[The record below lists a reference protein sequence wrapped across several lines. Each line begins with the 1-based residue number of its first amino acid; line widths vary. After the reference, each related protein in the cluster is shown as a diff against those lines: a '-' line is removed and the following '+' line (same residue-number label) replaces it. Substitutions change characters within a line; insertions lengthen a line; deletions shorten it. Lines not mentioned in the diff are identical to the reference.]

1 LSLFFPSPLPP
12 KKGKKKPFFPVLI
25 YFFTISKALKV
36 LLEHLQE
43 RFRHH
48 PLFGPLQK
56 THYIQETMFKVSHKK
71 QERKNKNGHNKRER
85 LFKLPPKEPNH
96 YDE

>member
-1 LSLFFPSPLPP
+1 
-12 KKGKKKPFFPVLI
+12 V
-25 YFFTISKALKV
+25 LKV

-56 THYIQETMFKVSHKK
+56 NSLQPRDNVKSFPQKARK
-71 QERKNKNGHNKRER
+71 KNKNGHNKRER
-85 LFKLPPKEPNH
+85 LFKMPPKEPNH